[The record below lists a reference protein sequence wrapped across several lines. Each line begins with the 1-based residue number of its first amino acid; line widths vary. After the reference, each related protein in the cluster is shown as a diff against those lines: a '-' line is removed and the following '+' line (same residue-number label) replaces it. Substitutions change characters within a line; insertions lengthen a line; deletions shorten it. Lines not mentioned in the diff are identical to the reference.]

1 MKVYENPQIEIFDA
15 KIYCADIVSLSN
27 PNDNDFDDSG
37 VDW

>member
-15 KIYCADIVSLSN
+15 KIYCADIINLSN
-27 PNDNDFDDSG
+27 PNDNDFEDSG